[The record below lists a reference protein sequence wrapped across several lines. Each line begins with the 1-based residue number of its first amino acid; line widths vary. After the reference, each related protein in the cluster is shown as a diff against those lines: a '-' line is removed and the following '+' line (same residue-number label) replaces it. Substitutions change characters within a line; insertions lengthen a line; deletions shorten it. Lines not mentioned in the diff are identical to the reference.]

1 MVNFLENN
9 KLLYN
14 RQFGFRSK
22 HSTVHGLTTIT
33 EDLKR
38 SIDEGKLTCGV
49 FIDLQKAFDTVDLD
63 ILLKKLQFYGF
74 RGLTNDWFS
83 SYLLGRKQFVSLSGE
98 TSSYKNIRHGVPQ
111 GSVLGPILF
120 LIYINDLGR
129 AIIYSKLYN
138 FADDTAILYSDHN
151 PKRLKKRINIDL
163 KLLLQW
169 LKANRIQ
176 LNVAKTEVVL
186 FKNKSKRV
194 NYNIKIKLDGK
205 LIRFSKCTK
214 YLGLLIDENLS
225 FYNHKENIINKL
237 RTANGALCMIRHYV
251 PFTILRSMYFSLF
264 QPHIHYGLQ
273 IWGQNLCPRS
283 RINRLQ
289 RIAVRLITFSVFNA
303 PSKPLFMLAKIPT
316 VSDYVFK
323 LNILLAHD
331 ILNLASPV
339 AVQQVLNLQFLPERY
354 LTRGKEIKLLKRPYV
369 RTTKYGINSMRYQ
382 IVLNWNSLQKLFNT
396 IDLASLRRIRINKLL

>member
-1 MVNFLENN
+1 M
-9 KLLYN
+9 
-14 RQFGFRSK
+14 
-22 HSTVHGLTTIT
+22 
-33 EDLKR
+33 
-38 SIDEGKLTCGV
+38 
-49 FIDLQKAFDTVDLD
+49 
-63 ILLKKLQFYGF
+63 
-74 RGLTNDWFS
+74 
-83 SYLLGRKQFVSLSGE
+83 
-98 TSSYKNIRHGVPQ
+98 
-111 GSVLGPILF
+111 
-120 LIYINDLGR
+120 
-129 AIIYSKLYN
+129 
-138 FADDTAILYSDHN
+138 
-151 PKRLKKRINIDL
+151 
-163 KLLLQW
+163 
-169 LKANRIQ
+169 
-176 LNVAKTEVVL
+176 VL

-251 PFTILRSMYFSLF
+251 PFTILRSIYFSLF

-382 IVLNWNSLQKLFNT
+382 IVLNWNSLQKLFST
-396 IDLASLRRIRINKLL
+396 IDLASLRRIRINKLLKKNKKTKKKTLN